1 MARTKDTQLR
11 AIYEKFNK
19 IRDIQTEI
27 NSFSEQMSPREKR
40 QLESAFRAINT
51 NISYIKNEV
60 KIVSKLLSKQGMRKS
75 VKEIQSSFKK
85 HIVEFGL
92 DVKNVTQQH
101 LGESFPASSLGNI
114 KWSNSEAQKHST
126 DAVNKA
132 SKEIGRAQN
141 RAVSI
146 FTSDMKQGKYDNL
159 DLSKSI
165 QTGNIKDSS
174 LSKRDVLKNLYYN
187 LRDRFNKYGKRKKWL
202 N

>member
-1 MARTKDTQLR
+1 MPKTPDTQLR

-27 NSFSEQMSPREKR
+27 NSLSEQMSPREKR
-40 QLESAFRAINT
+40 QLESAFRGINT

-60 KIVSKLLSKQGMRKS
+60 KIISKLLSKQGMKKS

-85 HIVEFGL
+85 HIIEFGL
-92 DVKNVTQQH
+92 DIKNVTRQH
-101 LGESFPASSLGNI
+101 LGESFPASSLGNT
-114 KWSNSEAQKHST
+114 KWSNSEAMKHSQ

-132 SKEIGRAQN
+132 SKHIGQAQQ

-165 QTGNIKDSS
+165 NTGRMKDSS

-187 LRDRFNKYGKRKKWL
+187 LRDRFNKYGKRKK
-202 N
+202 

>member
-1 MARTKDTQLR
+1 MAKTPDTQLR

-165 QTGNIKDSS
+165 NTGRIKDSS

-187 LRDRFNKYGKRKKWL
+187 LRDRFNKYGKRKK
-202 N
+202 

>member
-1 MARTKDTQLR
+1 MAKTPDTQLR

-187 LRDRFNKYGKRKKWL
+187 LRDRFNKYGKRKK
-202 N
+202 

>member
-1 MARTKDTQLR
+1 MAKTPDTQLR

-60 KIVSKLLSKQGMRKS
+60 KIVSKLLAKQGMRKS

-165 QTGNIKDSS
+165 NTGRIKDSS

-187 LRDRFNKYGKRKKWL
+187 LRDRFNKYGKRKK
-202 N
+202 

>member
-1 MARTKDTQLR
+1 MAKTPDTQLR

-27 NSFSEQMSPREKR
+27 NSLTEQMSPREKR

-60 KIVSKLLSKQGMRKS
+60 KIVSKLLAKQGMRKS

-165 QTGNIKDSS
+165 NTGRIKDSS

>member
-1 MARTKDTQLR
+1 MARTSDTQLR

-165 QTGNIKDSS
+165 NTGRIKDSS

-187 LRDRFNKYGKRKKWL
+187 LRDRFNKYGKRKK
-202 N
+202 

>member
-1 MARTKDTQLR
+1 MAKTPDTQLR

-27 NSFSEQMSPREKR
+27 NSLTEQMSPREKR

-60 KIVSKLLSKQGMRKS
+60 KIVSKLLAKQGMRKS

-165 QTGNIKDSS
+165 NTGRIKDSS

-187 LRDRFNKYGKRKKWL
+187 LRDRFNKYGKRKK
-202 N
+202 

>member
-1 MARTKDTQLR
+1 MARTSDTQLR

-27 NSFSEQMSPREKR
+27 NSLTEQMSPREKR

-60 KIVSKLLSKQGMRKS
+60 KIVSKLLAKQGMRKS

-165 QTGNIKDSS
+165 NTGRIKDSS

-187 LRDRFNKYGKRKKWL
+187 LRDRFNKYGKRKK
-202 N
+202 